1 MGKALV
7 TLAAVMWLSVSAYT
21 PYECSGNHLAAS
33 GAWCTEGVTVACNVL
48 PFGTRVKVLGHVY
61 TVQDRMAK
69 NMNRNLDIFMES
81 YNQAIQFG
89 RRELPVEVIE

>member
-1 MGKALV
+1 MSRLL

-21 PYECSGNHLAAS
+21 PYECGGNHWAAS

-89 RRELPVEVIE
+89 RQELPVEVLE